1 MIAWGWLWSLLG
13 CGTSAIK
20 KGKRDGIS
28 VPLPP
33 YLNEPNLFAV
43 TITVYIV
50 PVLTPVAP
58 ISVNIFSV
66 IVDIFTCRRGCLCGR
81 RKHLCKLPCFRPC
94 RPLDLCE
101 HRGGPYSNRA
111 GPCGCLSCRC
121 GCLSY
126 LYERP
131 YDRFGYRYS
140 ACGSLPP
147 RVDS

>member
-66 IVDIFTCRRGCLCGR
+66 IVDIFLVAADVFAVAGSIFASCLASVLAGLLIFANIAPVLF
-81 RKHLCKLPCFRPC
+81 HIPLVLPHFFPF
-94 RPLDLCE
+94 P
-101 HRGGPYSNRA
+101 
-111 GPCGCLSCRC
+111 
-121 GCLSY
+121 
-126 LYERP
+126 
-131 YDRFGYRYS
+131 F
-140 ACGSLPP
+140 
-147 RVDS
+147 